1 MVRKTEE
8 YRNDEEGS
16 GAAPRLTDEA
26 YCYQMMQQVR
36 DYAMFIVDPNGH
48 ILMWN
53 QGAAH
58 MMGYSPEEIIGK
70 RLDVLHMLNVVVS
83 RVSSTTRPARC

>member
-1 MVRKTEE
+1 
-8 YRNDEEGS
+8 
-16 GAAPRLTDEA
+16 
-26 YCYQMMQQVR
+26 MMQQVR
-36 DYAMFIVDPNGH
+36 DYAMFIVDQNGH

-70 RLDVLHMLNVVVS
+70 RLDVLHMLNVVS
-83 RVSSTTRPARC
+83 RRNG